1 MERLHPAG
9 QRQGRRLHR
18 AHRCAARRRGGAQ
31 SPHGRPGRPH
41 SRHQDWRQARAR
53 GAAATLQLLDEVPVG
68 SDLYYQ
74 QKGTIF
80 PTASFHSRPPP
91 FQYLEI
97 FPLERES
104 ASHARLPGGK
114 HGRRPYT
121 LRDFARTHAPRTCQG
136 KLWWAHRLIRPHKHS
151 LNLDLP
157 PQNEAYSGHI
167 CTQSAVRPSQLEPSS
182 SLAHIPSEILPAP
195 TAHMLG
201 QAMVGASPNL
211 I

>member
-1 MERLHPAG
+1 MERLHPTG
-9 QRQGRRLHR
+9 QRQGRRLQR

-97 FPLERES
+97 FPLRKRKCQSCAAAWGETR
-104 ASHARLPGGK
+104 ATTIYP
-114 HGRRPYT
+114 
-121 LRDFARTHAPRTCQG
+121 PRFC
-136 KLWWAHRLIRPHKHS
+136 PH
-151 LNLDLP
+151 P
-157 PQNEAYSGHI
+157 
-167 CTQSAVRPSQLEPSS
+167 C
-182 SLAHIPSEILPAP
+182 
-195 TAHMLG
+195 TAHVPG
-201 QAMVGASPNL
+201 QAMVGASPN
-211 I
+211 